1 MLIPKRTKYRKH
13 MRGKNRGISSRGSD
27 VSFGEFGLKAIERGQ
42 LDSKQIES
50 ARKTIA
56 GVTKRGGKIW
66 IRVFPDKA
74 ITKKPLEVRMGKGKG
89 EVDHYAVNIKPGKI
103 LFELSGVDINLAKD
117 AFIKAAIKL
126 PIKTKFVDKGNSL
139 TI

>member
-1 MLIPKRTKYRKH
+1 